1 MRFPLST
8 KAGVTILAAGGIVA
22 TAVSCADRSE
32 PTSPVTAAGHVHVA
46 AKKAGAPV
54 PGLSRKLAALQR
66 STARYHDFRAAQA
79 DGYTVQVTGC
89 MVDPDRGGMG
99 YHYAKGDLIDGQVVE
114 ARPEVLLYE
123 PLGQGRLRLV
133 GVEFIIP
140 LTAWTGAEPPTL
152 YGQTFARNET
162 FQVWALHVWV
172 WRANRGG
179 VFADW
184 NPAVSCN
191 RDDA

>member
-1 MRFPLST
+1 MRVHITRSV
-8 KAGVTILAAGGIVA
+8 G
-22 TAVSCADRSE
+22 TALIASAI
-32 PTSPVTAAGHVHVA
+32 AVA
-46 AKKAGAPV
+46 ACSDRDTPTRPQAQPIHFHA
-54 PGLSRKLAALQR
+54 GLSQAAAPTPDLGRKLADLRR
-66 STARYHDFRAAQA
+66 STVRYRDFAAAQA

-89 MVDPDRGGMG
+89 MEDPARGGMG
-99 YHYAKGDLIDGQVVE
+99 YHYAKANLIDGQVLE
-114 ARPEVLLYE
+114 GRPEVLLYE
-123 PLGQGRLRLV
+123 PRGNGRLRLV

-140 LTAWTGAEPPTL
+140 FTAWTGAQPPTL

-172 WRANRGG
+172 WRENQNG

-184 NPAVSCN
+184 NGAVSCH

>member
-1 MRFPLST
+1 MRVQINRSVGTALV
-8 KAGVTILAAGGIVA
+8 AGAIAI
-22 TAVSCADRSE
+22 TASCSDRGE
-32 PTSPVTAAGHVHVA
+32 PTRPQVQSDHVHVA
-46 AKKAGAPV
+46 ASRGAAPT
-54 PGLSRKLAALQR
+54 PGLGQKLAELRA
-66 STARYHDFRAAQA
+66 STVRYHDFGRAQA

-89 MVDPDRGGMG
+89 MENPALGGMG
-99 YHYAKGDLIDGQVVE
+99 YHYAKGSLIDGQVLE

-123 PLGQGRLRLV
+123 PRGKGRLRLV

-140 LTAWTGAEPPTL
+140 FTAWTGAQPPTL

-162 FQVWALHVWV
+162 FQVWALHVWA
-172 WRANRGG
+172 WRENRRG

-184 NPAVSCN
+184 NGAVSCD

>member
-1 MRFPLST
+1 MRSPISPKAAMPL
-8 KAGVTILAAGGIVA
+8 LAASVVA
-22 TAVSCADRSE
+22 IAVSCSDRPE
-32 PTSPVTAAGHVHVA
+32 PTSAGGETDHVHVA
-46 AKKAGAPV
+46 ATQVGAPL
-54 PGLSRKLAALQR
+54 PGLGPKLAELQS
-66 STARYHDFRAAQA
+66 STARYHDFAAAQA

-89 MVDPDRGGMG
+89 MEDASRGGMG
-99 YHYAKGDLIDGQVVE
+99 YHYAKGALIDGQVIE

-123 PLGQGRLRLV
+123 PQGKGKPRLV

-140 LTAWTGAEPPTL
+140 FTAWTGAEPPVL
-152 YGQTFARNET
+152 YGQSFARNET

-184 NPAVSCN
+184 NPAVDCD
-191 RDDA
+191 RDNA

>member
-1 MRFPLST
+1 MRLPLGT
-8 KAGVTILAAGGIVA
+8 KAGVSAITTASIVA
-22 TAVSCADRSE
+22 IAVSCTDRNE
-32 PTSPVTAAGHVHVA
+32 PSGPATAAGHVHVA
-46 AKKAGAPV
+46 AKQVGAPH
-54 PGLSRKLAALQR
+54 PGLGRKLAALR
-66 STARYHDFRAAQA
+66 SSTVRYHDFNAAQA

-89 MVDPDRGGMG
+89 MEDPARGGMG
-99 YHYAKGDLIDGQVVE
+99 YHYAKAALIDGQVLE
-114 ARPEVLLYE
+114 ARPEVLLYQ
-123 PLGQGRLRLV
+123 PLGAGRFRLV

-140 LTAWTGAEPPTL
+140 FTAWTGAEPPTL

-172 WRANRGG
+172 WRGNRGG

-184 NPAVSCN
+184 NPAVRCD

>member
-1 MRFPLST
+1 MRSPIRPTAALPLLT
-8 KAGVTILAAGGIVA
+8 AGVVA
-22 TAVSCADRSE
+22 VAVSCSDRSE
-32 PTSPVTAAGHVHVA
+32 PTRAMASGDHVHVA
-46 AKKAGAPV
+46 AKQVGAPV
-54 PGLSRKLAALQR
+54 PGLGRKLAELQA
-66 STARYHDFRAAQA
+66 STSRYHDFAAAQA

-89 MVDPDRGGMG
+89 MEDATRGGMG
-99 YHYAKGDLIDGQVVE
+99 YHYAKGDLIDGRVIE

-123 PLGQGRLRLV
+123 PQGKGKPRLV

-140 LTAWTGAEPPTL
+140 FTAWTGAEPPAL

-172 WRANRGG
+172 WRSNPSG

-184 NPAVSCN
+184 NPAVDCD
-191 RDDA
+191 RDA